1 MLLRTGK
8 GGAEMIYVVGLG
20 PGGPEQI
27 TPRALSALEK
37 CDLIVGYKAYIEL
50 VRPIFEGRKELVA
63 SPMKRER
70 DRCEEVL
77 KLSLSGRTVGLISS
91 GDPGIYGMAGIMLEV
106 ARDRTKVE
114 IIPGITAAASAASIL
129 GAPLMHDFAVISL
142 SDLLT
147 PWELIER
154 RLRAAA
160 EADFVICIYNPASH
174 GRPDHL
180 ARAAAI
186 LMETLPGGRA
196 AGWVRNAGRDEE
208 SFGLTTLDGLKEAPI
223 DMFCTVIIGNSATR
237 VINGRLITPR
247 GYRHPADGEN

>member
-1 MLLRTGK
+1 MLLRAGK

-50 VRPIFEGRKELVA
+50 VRPLFEGRKELVA
-63 SPMKRER
+63 SPMKKER
-70 DRCEEVL
+70 ARCLEALE
-77 KLSLSGRTVGLISS
+77 LSLSGRTVGLISS

-106 ARDRTKVE
+106 AGDRTEVE
-114 IIPGITAAASAASIL
+114 IIPGITAAASSASIL

-147 PWELIER
+147 PWELIEK

-160 EADFVICIYNPASH
+160 EADFVICVYNPASR
-174 GRPDHL
+174 GRPGPL
-180 ARAAAI
+180 ARAAEI
-186 LMETLPGGRA
+186 LMERLPRDRA
-196 AGWVRNAGRDEE
+196 AGWVRNAGRDGE
-208 SFGLTTLDGLKEAPI
+208 SFGLTTLAGLKEAPI

-237 VINGRLITPR
+237 VIDGRLITPR
-247 GYRHPADGEN
+247 GYKDPAGGED

>member
-70 DRCEEVL
+70 DRCEEAL

-91 GDPGIYGMAGIMLEV
+91 GDPGIYGM
-106 ARDRTKVE
+106 TKVE
-114 IIPGITAAASAASIL
+114 IIPGITAAASSASIL

-186 LMETLPGGRA
+186 LMETLPGNRA

-247 GYRHPADGEN
+247 GYRHPTDGED

>member
-1 MLLRTGK
+1 
-8 GGAEMIYVVGLG
+8 MIYVVGLG

-50 VRPIFEGRKELVA
+50 VRPLFEGRKELVA
-63 SPMKRER
+63 SPMKKER
-70 DRCEEVL
+70 ARCLEALE
-77 KLSLSGRTVGLISS
+77 LSLSGRTVGLISS

-106 ARDRTKVE
+106 AGDRTEVE
-114 IIPGITAAASAASIL
+114 IIPGITAAASSASIL

-147 PWELIER
+147 PWELIEK

-160 EADFVICIYNPASH
+160 EADFVICVYNP
-174 GRPDHL
+174 GRPGHL
-180 ARAAAI
+180 ARAAEI
-186 LMETLPGGRA
+186 LMERLPQDRA
-196 AGWVRNAGRDEE
+196 AGWVRNAGRDGE
-208 SFGLTTLDGLKEAPI
+208 SFGLTTLAGLKEAPI

-237 VINGRLITPR
+237 VIDGRLITPR
-247 GYRHPADGEN
+247 GYKDPAGGED

>member
-1 MLLRTGK
+1 
-8 GGAEMIYVVGLG
+8 MIYVVGLG

-50 VRPIFEGRKELVA
+50 VRPLFEGRTELVA
-63 SPMKRER
+63 SPMTKER
-70 DRCEEVL
+70 ARCLEALE
-77 KLSLSGRTVGLISS
+77 LSLSGRTVGLISS

-106 ARDRTKVE
+106 AGDRTEVE
-114 IIPGITAAASAASIL
+114 IIPGITAAASSASIL

-147 PWELIER
+147 PWELIEK

-160 EADFVICIYNPASH
+160 EADFVICVYNPASR
-174 GRPDHL
+174 GRPGHL
-180 ARAAAI
+180 ARAAEI
-186 LMETLPGGRA
+186 LMERLPQDRA
-196 AGWVRNAGRDEE
+196 AGWVRNAGRDGE
-208 SFGLTTLDGLKEAPI
+208 SFGLTTLAGLKEAPI

-237 VINGRLITPR
+237 VIDGRLITPR
-247 GYRHPADGEN
+247 GYKDPAGGED

>member
-1 MLLRTGK
+1 MLLRARK

-27 TPRALSALEK
+27 TPRALAALEK

-50 VRPIFEGRKELVA
+50 IRPLFEGRKELVA
-63 SPMKRER
+63 SPMKKER
-70 DRCEEVL
+70 ARCEEAL
-77 KLSLSGRTVGLISS
+77 SLSLSGRTVGLVSS

-106 ARDRTKVE
+106 AQDKTEVE

-160 EADFVICIYNPASH
+160 EADFVICVYNPASH

-180 ARAAAI
+180 ARAAAV
-186 LMETLPGGRA
+186 LMEKLPKDRA
-196 AGWVRNAGRDEE
+196 AGWVRNAGRDGE
-208 SFGLTTLDGLKEAPI
+208 SRGLTTLDGLKEAPI

-237 VINGRLITPR
+237 VINGRLVTPR
-247 GYRHPADGEN
+247 GYRQTEENEG